1 MQESKT
7 YQHQRERIL
16 RENTINHISVVLK
29 AKFPAD
35 IVNALTPIIQNIN
48 DVQRLEELHMA
59 AAQVQNIESFAQMLS
74 E

>member
-7 YQHQRERIL
+7 YQRQRERIL
-16 RENTINHISVVLK
+16 TENTINHISVVLK

-48 DVQRLEELHMA
+48 DLQRLEELHIA
-59 AAQVQNIESFAQMLS
+59 AVKAQNIKTFTQMLS